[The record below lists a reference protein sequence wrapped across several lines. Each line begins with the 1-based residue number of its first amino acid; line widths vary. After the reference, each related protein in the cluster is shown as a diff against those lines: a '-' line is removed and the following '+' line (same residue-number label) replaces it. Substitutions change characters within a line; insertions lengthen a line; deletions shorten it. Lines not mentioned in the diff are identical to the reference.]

1 MLGRVTSRAPSFL
14 KALITALFSLSILG
28 SVLAQAPATA
38 EQVADQA
45 VSDWAAKVAPDFQVL
60 QTLGAAELCEVIPLL
75 LVNPPP
81 PAGTRVNVDD
91 RLEQPSDTPGQRIF
105 SYSSSGPAGQLGVVQ
120 VTLQEAADGWSVSQV
135 GFRQAAPS
143 GIRAWVQ
150 TPSAS
155 WAFIAFSLAVL
166 IMLAR
171 PGGLR
176 RLLARGL
183 QVIGEHRRAY
193 AISLGLLTGIF
204 ALGVMTGSQ
213 LPAECTAT
221 ILDTVETA
229 VTNIGAT
236 EAYSSGNLARAA
248 VVTFHQNFLVVTAST
263 LFSLALLFGVPAYL
277 FSMLSFYVQ
286 AIPFG
291 LIAPGGLDLLL
302 IGILLVLELSAY
314 FTVVAGGGFLLVTLV
329 RKGLRAL
336 PEAVG
341 KLLLM
346 LPLAGLL
353 LLAGAWY
360 EALIIIGLP

>member
-1 MLGRVTSRAPSFL
+1 MLGRVTSPFPAILQRLFL
-14 KALITALFSLSILG
+14 VLVSLFASA
-28 SVLAQAPATA
+28 SVLAQPSVPA
-38 EQVADQA
+38 EQVADEA
-45 VSDWAAKVAPDFQVL
+45 ISDWVATTVPDFQVL
-60 QTLGAAELCEVIPLL
+60 QTMGAAELCQLVPTL

-81 PAGTRVNVDD
+81 PAGTTVNVDD
-91 RLEQPSDTPGQRIF
+91 RLEQPSVAPGQRIF
-105 SYSSSGPAGQLGVVQ
+105 SYSSSGSAGQLNVVQ
-120 VTLQEAADGWSVSQV
+120 VTLQESPDGWQVSQV
-135 GFRQAAPS
+135 GFRPAAPS

-155 WAFIAFSLAVL
+155 WAFGAFSLAILVL
-166 IMLAR
+166 LAR

-183 QVIGEHRRAY
+183 QVIREHRRAY
-193 AISLGLLTGIF
+193 AISLGLLTGVF
-204 ALGVMTGSQ
+204 AIGVMTGSQ

-302 IGILLVLELSAY
+302 IGILLVLELTAY

-353 LLAGAWY
+353 LLVGAWY